1 MGAVGALYPNFVQNY
16 NIFAPLSRIWRIF
29 LNDASPATGWTWE
42 TGEGMGETEGGRFN
56 TIIT

>member
-16 NIFAPLSRIWRIF
+16 NIFAPMSSIWRIF
-29 LNDASPATGWTWE
+29 LNDAAPAAGGDVA
-42 TGEGMGETEGGRFN
+42 TGEGTGQTEGGGFN